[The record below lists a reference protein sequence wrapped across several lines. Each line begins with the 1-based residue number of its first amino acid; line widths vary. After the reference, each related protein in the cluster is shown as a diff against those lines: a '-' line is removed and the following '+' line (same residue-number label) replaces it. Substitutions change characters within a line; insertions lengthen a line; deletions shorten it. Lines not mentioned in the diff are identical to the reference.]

1 MWLFIG
7 LLYTRWAIKH
17 DSLYFTLT
25 PANRNWFSYR
35 PLSPS
40 EWSGTEIGLQYH
52 HERTTGCS
60 VAIFTNRLYAVLCT
74 SPAGRI
80 ESDVCRL
87 LSRTR
92 QSALTQ
98 QRNHSEQVEGDQGL
112 GPDTGALALGVGRGR
127 GRPLR
132 LWGSGGYHPPPGK
145 FMKTQMIN
153 PAFWW
158 HFAFWKLRP
167 RSWGTTTLLVPQP
180 KRWGTSL
187 PHGCC
192 AYAVTSTPA
201 FLIALPCSSFAL

>member
-132 LWGSGGYHPPPGK
+132 LWGSGGYHPPPRK
-145 FMKTQMIN
+145 IYENSDDKSCILVTFCFLKTT
-153 PAFWW
+153 AK
-158 HFAFWKLRP
+158 KLGNHYIVGP
-167 RSWGTTTLLVPQP
+167 PT
-180 KRWGTSL
+180 
-187 PHGCC
+187 
-192 AYAVTSTPA
+192 
-201 FLIALPCSSFAL
+201 